1 MFKNVLKNNYI
12 FQWTSCTLN
21 LFIYYFSISNLRLK
35 DDGLHL
41 TKVSAM
47 KLNAAIADYDQS
59 ESSPTPNCEEN
70 KTQIKNWE
78 RFCNKFTYNSMPQNQ
93 RHKIVFKS

>member
-1 MFKNVLKNNYI
+1 
-12 FQWTSCTLN
+12 
-21 LFIYYFSISNLRLK
+21 
-35 DDGLHL
+35 
-41 TKVSAM
+41 M

-78 RFCNKFTYNSMPQNQ
+78 RFCNKFTYNSMRPY
-93 RHKIVFKS
+93 IVVVNGWLAW

>member
-1 MFKNVLKNNYI
+1 
-12 FQWTSCTLN
+12 
-21 LFIYYFSISNLRLK
+21 
-35 DDGLHL
+35 
-41 TKVSAM
+41 M